1 MPYSHYGEIGD
12 VWKHLPLCFFLTE
25 EKPTVNIES
34 NSAYPIYRLNQTDE
48 RNYGVFHLFEQ
59 VSNSDR
65 YVNIESSPYLQILK
79 KIPGNQETLQTY
91 LGSPGLALEILKDR
105 GQFIFCDIEADP
117 LQNIM
122 DYVRQIHLDNRVKT
136 VQGDSKD
143 RLWHEIE
150 NMGKET
156 FLHIDPYRIFEKNA
170 NDRCYF
176 DLFIRAINRGIKTM
190 LWYGYETLKEQKE
203 MHAKM
208 REALGNSD
216 IELLG
221 IDFYIEGICDS
232 VVEVNPGVPG
242 CGIMIANL
250 SGPSFEKF
258 KQYANELEAIY
269 QNAWYQNKPARL
281 KSVQVNLKG

>member
-25 EKPTVNIES
+25 EKPTVYVES
-34 NSAYPIYRLNQTDE
+34 NSAFPIYRLNQTDE
-48 RNYGVFHLFEQ
+48 RKYGIFHLFEQ
-59 VSNSDR
+59 AGNGGR
-65 YVNIESSPYLQILK
+65 YLNIENSPYLQILK

-91 LGSPGLALEILKDR
+91 LGSPGLALEILKDTS
-105 GQFIFCDIEADP
+105 QFIFCDIEADP

-122 DYVRQIHLDNRVKT
+122 DYVEQIHLDDRIKT
-136 VQGDSKD
+136 MQGDSID
-143 RLWHEIE
+143 RLWHETE

-170 NDRCYF
+170 KGRCYF
-176 DLFIRAINRGIKTM
+176 DLFVRAINRGIKTM
-190 LWYGYETLKEQKE
+190 LWYGFETLEEQKE

-216 IELLG
+216 IELFG
-221 IDFYIEGICDS
+221 IDFYIEGIGDS
-232 VVEVNPGVPG
+232 VMEVNPGVPG

-250 SGPSFEKF
+250 SRPSAQKF
-258 KQYANELEAIY
+258 KQYASELEEIY
-269 QNAWYQNKPARL
+269 QHARFQNKPAGL